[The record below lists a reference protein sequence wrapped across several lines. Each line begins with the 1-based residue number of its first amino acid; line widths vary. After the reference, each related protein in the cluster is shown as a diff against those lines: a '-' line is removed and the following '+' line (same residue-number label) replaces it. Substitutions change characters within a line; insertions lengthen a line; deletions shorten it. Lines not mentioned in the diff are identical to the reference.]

1 MAKSK
6 ASYVCQACGAVHP
19 RWMGRCDACGEWNSV
34 IEEVSSSAPIGGK
47 ASGGAGRGR
56 PIEMS
61 SLADTNTK
69 ELPPQLALPQPHK
82 EPKTKDKDKTLV
94 SYLP

>member
-34 IEEVSSSAPIGGK
+34 IEEVSSYAPIGGK

-56 PIEMS
+56 PI
-61 SLADTNTK
+61 
-69 ELPPQLALPQPHK
+69 
-82 EPKTKDKDKTLV
+82 
-94 SYLP
+94 